1 MPTLKPKRTFVYS
14 SDNARRALE
23 AALADRCE
31 VNRTNMSQEIE
42 GILIDALV
50 PHDGGLAEMAMTRIY
65 YGQTGVRDEVS
76 TAFCDAAAVYD
87 WDTGVSDLRP
97 LVELAARQSLGSLID
112 ASKEEDD
119 GSRPVYHLKTCWNSV
134 CSRLHHVCE
143 NDPDS
148 REALSAAVDEGVARD
163 LSRALDAGNKGIEAR
178 AFFDVVLRNWA
189 VLGGFTYTYRA
200 LMDVVAIADE
210 WPETARSREDL
221 KACLCSVAAARG
233 GE

>member
-50 PHDGGLAEMAMTRIY
+50 PHDGGLAELAMTRIY

-87 WDTGVSDLRP
+87 WDTGTSDLRP

-112 ASKEEDD
+112 ASREEDD
-119 GSRPVYHLKTCWNSV
+119 GSRPVYHLATCWASV
-134 CSRLHHVCE
+134 CGRLHRVCE
-143 NDPDS
+143 EEPSS

-178 AFFDVVLRNWA
+178 AFFDIVLRNWA

-200 LMDVVAIADE
+200 LMDVVDLADE

-221 KACLCSVAAARG
+221 KACLWSISDARG

>member
-14 SDNARRALE
+14 SDDARRALE

-87 WDTGVSDLRP
+87 WDTGTSDLRQ
-97 LVELAARQSLGSLID
+97 LVELAARQSLGSLVD
-112 ASKEEDD
+112 ASREEDD
-119 GSRPVYHLKTCWNSV
+119 GSRPVYHLATCWTSV
-134 CSRLHHVCE
+134 CGRLHRVCE
-143 NDPDS
+143 EEPSS

-200 LMDVVAIADE
+200 LMDVVSIADE

-221 KACLCSVAAARG
+221 KACLWAISDGRG

>member
-14 SDNARRALE
+14 SDNTRRALE
-23 AALADRCE
+23 AALTDRCE

-50 PHDGGLAEMAMTRIY
+50 PHDGGLAERAMMRIY
-65 YGQTGVRDEVS
+65 YGQTGVRDEVAG
-76 TAFCDAAAVYD
+76 AFSDAAAVYD
-87 WDTGVSDLRP
+87 WESGTSDLRP

-119 GSRPVYHLKTCWNSV
+119 GSRPVYHLKTCWDSV

-143 NDPDS
+143 NDPGS

-163 LSRALDAGNKGIEAR
+163 LSRALEGGNRGVEAR
-178 AFFDVVLRNWA
+178 AFFDIVLRNWA
-189 VLGGFTYTYRA
+189 ALGGFTYTYRT
-200 LMDVVAIADE
+200 LMDVVELADE

-221 KACLCSVAAARG
+221 KACLWAISDGRG

>member
-76 TAFCDAAAVYD
+76 TAFCDAAAVCD
-87 WDTGVSDLRP
+87 WDTGVSDLRS

-119 GSRPVYHLKTCWNSV
+119 GSRPVYHLATCWTSV
-134 CSRLHHVCE
+134 CGRLHRVCE
-143 NDPDS
+143 EEPSS

-178 AFFDVVLRNWA
+178 AFFDVILRNWA

>member
-87 WDTGVSDLRP
+87 WDTGTSDLRP
-97 LVELAARQSLGSLID
+97 LVELAARQSLGSLVD
-112 ASKEEDD
+112 ASREEDD
-119 GSRPVYHLKTCWNSV
+119 GSRPVYHLATCWTSV
-134 CSRLHHVCE
+134 CGRLHRVCE
-143 NDPDS
+143 EEPSS

-200 LMDVVAIADE
+200 LMDVVSIADE

-221 KACLCSVAAARG
+221 KACLWAISDGRG

>member
-14 SDNARRALE
+14 SDNTRRALE
-23 AALADRCE
+23 AALTDRCE

-50 PHDGGLAEMAMTRIY
+50 PHDGGLAELAMTRIY

-76 TAFCDAAAVYD
+76 TAFSDAAAVYD
-87 WDTGVSDLRP
+87 WDNGASDLRL

-119 GSRPVYHLKTCWNSV
+119 GSCPVYHLKTCWDSV

-143 NDPDS
+143 DDPGS

-163 LSRALDAGNKGIEAR
+163 LSRALDGGNRGVEAR
-178 AFFDVVLRNWA
+178 AFFDIALRNWGA
-189 VLGGFTYTYRA
+189 LGGFTYTYRA
-200 LMDVVAIADE
+200 LMDVVELADE

-221 KACLCSVAAARG
+221 KACLWAISDGRG

>member
-134 CSRLHHVCE
+134 CSRLHHACE
-143 NDPDS
+143 NDPGS

>member
-1 MPTLKPKRTFVYS
+1 MT
-14 SDNARRALE
+14 
-23 AALADRCE
+23 AALAE
-31 VNRTNMSQEIE
+31 
-42 GILIDALV
+42 L
-50 PHDGGLAEMAMTRIY
+50 AMTRIY

-76 TAFCDAAAVYD
+76 TAFSDAAAVYD
-87 WDTGVSDLRP
+87 WDNGASDLRP

-119 GSRPVYHLKTCWNSV
+119 GSRPVYHLKTCWDSV

-143 NDPDS
+143 DDPGS

-163 LSRALDAGNKGIEAR
+163 LSRALEGGNRGVEAR
-178 AFFDVVLRNWA
+178 AFFDIVLRNWA
-189 VLGGFTYTYRA
+189 ALGGFTYTYRT
-200 LMDVVAIADE
+200 LMDVVELADE

-221 KACLCSVAAARG
+221 KACLWAISDGRD

>member
-87 WDTGVSDLRP
+87 WDTGTSDLRP
-97 LVELAARQSLGSLID
+97 LVELAARQSLGSLVD
-112 ASKEEDD
+112 ASREEDD
-119 GSRPVYHLKTCWNSV
+119 GSRPVYHLATCWTSV
-134 CSRLHHVCE
+134 CGRLHRVCE
-143 NDPDS
+143 EEPSS

-200 LMDVVAIADE
+200 LMDVVSIADE

-221 KACLCSVAAARG
+221 KACLWSISDGRG

>member
-119 GSRPVYHLKTCWNSV
+119 GSRPVYHLKTCWDSV
-134 CSRLHHVCE
+134 YSRLHHVCE
-143 NDPDS
+143 NDPGS

>member
-87 WDTGVSDLRP
+87 WDTGTSDLRP

-112 ASKEEDD
+112 ASREEDD
-119 GSRPVYHLKTCWNSV
+119 GSRPVYHLATCWTSV
-134 CSRLHHVCE
+134 C
-143 NDPDS
+143 
-148 REALSAAVDEGVARD
+148 G
-163 LSRALDAGNKGIEAR
+163 
-178 AFFDVVLRNWA
+178 
-189 VLGGFTYTYRA
+189 
-200 LMDVVAIADE
+200 
-210 WPETARSREDL
+210 
-221 KACLCSVAAARG
+221 
-233 GE
+233 

>member
-14 SDNARRALE
+14 SDNTRRALE
-23 AALADRCE
+23 AALTDRCE

-50 PHDGGLAEMAMTRIY
+50 PHDGGLAELAMTRIY

-76 TAFCDAAAVYD
+76 TAFSDAAAVYD
-87 WDTGVSDLRP
+87 WDNGASDLRP

-119 GSRPVYHLKTCWNSV
+119 GSCPVYHLKTCWDSV

-143 NDPDS
+143 DDPGS

-163 LSRALDAGNKGIEAR
+163 LSRALDGGSRGVEAR
-178 AFFDVVLRNWA
+178 AFFDIALRNWGA
-189 VLGGFTYTYRA
+189 LGGFTYTYRA
-200 LMDVVAIADE
+200 LMDVVELADE

-221 KACLCSVAAARG
+221 KACLWAISDGRG

>member
-14 SDNARRALE
+14 SDNARRVLE

-143 NDPDS
+143 NDPGS

-210 WPETARSREDL
+210 WPETAQSREGL
-221 KACLCSVAAARG
+221 KACLWAISDGRN

>member
-87 WDTGVSDLRP
+87 WDTGTSDLRP

-119 GSRPVYHLKTCWNSV
+119 GSRPVYHLKTCWDSV

-163 LSRALDAGNKGIEAR
+163 LSRALEGRSRGVEAK
-178 AFFDVVLRNWA
+178 AFFDIVLRNWA
-189 VLGGFTYTYRA
+189 ALGGFTYTYRA
-200 LMDVVAIADE
+200 LMDVVELADE

-221 KACLCSVAAARG
+221 KACLWAISDGRG

>member
-14 SDNARRALE
+14 SEDARRALE

-50 PHDGGLAEMAMTRIY
+50 PHDGGLAERAMTRIY
-65 YGQTGVRDEVS
+65 HGQTGVRDEVAA
-76 TAFCDAAAVYD
+76 AFSDAAAVYD
-87 WDTGVSDLRP
+87 WETGTSDLRP
-97 LVELAARQSLGSLID
+97 LVELAAQQSLGALID
-112 ASKEEDD
+112 ASKEEAD
-119 GSRPVYHLKTCWNSV
+119 GSRPVYHLKTCWDSV

-143 NDPDS
+143 DDPAS
-148 REALSAAVDEGVARD
+148 REALSAAIDEGVARD
-163 LSRALDAGNKGIEAR
+163 LGRALEDGRKGVEAR
-178 AFFDVVLRNWA
+178 AFFDIALRNWV

-200 LMDVVAIADE
+200 LMDVVTLADE
-210 WPETARSREDL
+210 WLETARSREDL
-221 KACLCSVAAARG
+221 KACLWAISDGRG

>member
-31 VNRTNMSQEIE
+31 INRTNMSQEIE

-143 NDPDS
+143 NDLGS

>member
-119 GSRPVYHLKTCWNSV
+119 GFRPVYHLKTCWDSV

-143 NDPDS
+143 SDPGS
-148 REALSAAVDEGVARD
+148 REALSAAIDEGVARD

-200 LMDVVAIADE
+200 LMDVVTIADE

-221 KACLCSVAAARG
+221 KSCLCSVAAARG

>member
-14 SDNARRALE
+14 SDDARRALE

-50 PHDGGLAEMAMTRIY
+50 PHDGGLAELAMTRIY

-87 WDTGVSDLRP
+87 WDTGTSDLRP

-112 ASKEEDD
+112 ASREEDD
-119 GSRPVYHLKTCWNSV
+119 GSRPVYHLATCWASV
-134 CSRLHHVCE
+134 CGRLHRVCE
-143 NDPDS
+143 EEPSS

-178 AFFDVVLRNWA
+178 AFFDIVLRNWA

-200 LMDVVAIADE
+200 LMDVVSIADE

>member
-50 PHDGGLAEMAMTRIY
+50 PHDSGLAEMAMTRIY

-119 GSRPVYHLKTCWNSV
+119 GSRPVYHLKTCWDSV

-143 NDPDS
+143 SDPGS
-148 REALSAAVDEGVARD
+148 REALSAAIDEGVARD

-200 LMDVVAIADE
+200 LMDVVTIADE

-221 KACLCSVAAARG
+221 KSCLCSVAAARG

>member
-143 NDPDS
+143 NDSGS

-210 WPETARSREDL
+210 WLETARSREDL
-221 KACLCSVAAARG
+221 KACLCSIAAARG

>member
-14 SDNARRALE
+14 SDNTRRALE

-87 WDTGVSDLRP
+87 WDTGVSD
-97 LVELAARQSLGSLID
+97 
-112 ASKEEDD
+112 
-119 GSRPVYHLKTCWNSV
+119 C
-134 CSRLHHVCE
+134 
-143 NDPDS
+143 
-148 REALSAAVDEGVARD
+148 
-163 LSRALDAGNKGIEAR
+163 
-178 AFFDVVLRNWA
+178 
-189 VLGGFTYTYRA
+189 
-200 LMDVVAIADE
+200 
-210 WPETARSREDL
+210 
-221 KACLCSVAAARG
+221 
-233 GE
+233 

>member
-50 PHDGGLAEMAMTRIY
+50 PHDGGLAEIAMTRIY
-65 YGQTGVRDEVS
+65 YGQSGVRDEVS

-87 WDTGVSDLRP
+87 WETGTSDLKP
-97 LVELAARQSLGSLID
+97 LVALAARQSLGSLID
-112 ASKEEDD
+112 ASREEAD
-119 GSRPVYHLKTCWNSV
+119 GSQPVHHLAACWASV
-134 CSRLHHVCE
+134 CGRLHHVCE
-143 NDPDS
+143 DDPGS
-148 REALSAAVDEGVARD
+148 REALSAAIDEGVARD
-163 LSRALDAGNKGIEAR
+163 LARALEDGRKGVEAR
-178 AFFDVVLRNWA
+178 AFFDIVLRNWA

>member
-50 PHDGGLAEMAMTRIY
+50 PHDGGMAELAMTRIY

-76 TAFCDAAAVYD
+76 TAFSDAAAVYD
-87 WDTGVSDLRP
+87 WDNGVSGLKP
-97 LVELAARQSLGSLID
+97 LVELAARQSLGALID
-112 ASKEEDD
+112 ASKKEDD
-119 GSRPVYHLKTCWNSV
+119 GSRPIFHLKTCWDSV
-134 CSRLHHVCE
+134 CGRLHHVCDG
-143 NDPDS
+143 DPGS
-148 REALSAAVDEGVARD
+148 REALSAAIDEGVARD
-163 LSRALDAGNKGIEAR
+163 LSRALEDGGRGVEAR

-189 VLGGFTYTYRA
+189 VLGGFTYTYRS
-200 LMDVVAIADE
+200 LMDVVELADE

-221 KACLCSVAAARG
+221 KSCLCSVAAARG

>member
-50 PHDGGLAEMAMTRIY
+50 PHDGGLAELAMTRIY

-87 WDTGVSDLRP
+87 WDTGTSDLRP

-112 ASKEEDD
+112 ASREEDD
-119 GSRPVYHLKTCWNSV
+119 GSRPVYHLATCWTSV
-134 CSRLHHVCE
+134 CGRLRRVCE
-143 NDPDS
+143 EEPSS

-189 VLGGFTYTYRA
+189 VLGGFTYTYRS
-200 LMDVVAIADE
+200 LMDVVGLADE
-210 WPETARSREDL
+210 WPETARAREDL
-221 KACLCSVAAARG
+221 KECLWSISDGRG

>member
-14 SDNARRALE
+14 SDNTRRALE

-50 PHDGGLAEMAMTRIY
+50 PHDGGLAELAMTRIY

-76 TAFCDAAAVYD
+76 TAFSDAAAVYD
-87 WDTGVSDLRP
+87 WDNGASDLRP

-119 GSRPVYHLKTCWNSV
+119 GSRPVYHLKTCWDSV

-143 NDPDS
+143 NDPGS

-163 LSRALDAGNKGIEAR
+163 LSRALDGGNRGVEAR
-178 AFFDVVLRNWA
+178 AFFDIVLRNWA

-200 LMDVVAIADE
+200 LMDVVELADE

>member
-14 SDNARRALE
+14 SDNTRRALE
-23 AALADRCE
+23 AALTDRCE

-50 PHDGGLAEMAMTRIY
+50 PHDGGLAELAMTRIY

-76 TAFCDAAAVYD
+76 TAFSDAAAVYD
-87 WDTGVSDLRP
+87 WDNGASDLRP

-119 GSRPVYHLKTCWNSV
+119 GSCPVYHLKTCWDSV

-143 NDPDS
+143 DDPGS

-163 LSRALDAGNKGIEAR
+163 LSRALDGGNRGVEAR
-178 AFFDVVLRNWA
+178 AFFDIALRNWGA
-189 VLGGFTYTYRA
+189 LGGFTYTYRA
-200 LMDVVAIADE
+200 LMDVVELADE
-210 WPETARSREDL
+210 WPDTARSREDL
-221 KACLCSVAAARG
+221 KACLWAISDGRG

>member
-14 SDNARRALE
+14 SDDTRRALE

-50 PHDGGLAEMAMTRIY
+50 PHDGGLAERAMTRIY
-65 YGQTGVRDEVS
+65 YGQTGVRDEVAG
-76 TAFCDAAAVYD
+76 AFSDAAAVYD
-87 WDTGVSDLRP
+87 WDSDTSDLRP
-97 LVELAARQSLGSLID
+97 LVELSAQQSLGALID
-112 ASKEEDD
+112 ASKEEAD
-119 GSRPVYHLKTCWNSV
+119 GSQPVYHLATCWASV

-143 NDPDS
+143 SDPGS
-148 REALSAAVDEGVARD
+148 REALSAAIDEGVARD
-163 LSRALDAGNKGIEAR
+163 LARALKNGNRGIEVR
-178 AFFDVVLRNWA
+178 AFFDIALRNWS
-189 VLGGFTYTYRA
+189 VLGGFTYTYRS
-200 LMDVVAIADE
+200 LMDVVDLADD

-221 KACLCSVAAARG
+221 KACLWSISDARG